1 VHFEERIGADVHPRL
16 RVGEG
21 DLARWMAVVFGFAV
35 LWQTTAADHG
45 TARVSTTVY
54 VGPHFEVRDHDQPV
68 KYVFEGSTRI
78 ARVTGSLSGQPR
90 VQRLRLR
97 TGWNLVAL
105 AVTAED
111 MVGQIERGGSGPGP
125 VVSALYRPV
134 LGAYQQVKPGESVA
148 AGTVLWIKAEV
159 NSVVGITGQY
169 LEPVSRGV
177 AAGGGH
183 VSGPGLEAWML
194 ELPEGVIAWIY
205 ESGEWRAGLPEELA
219 MPGELPPALA
229 PGKAIYAQTDA
240 PVVFEVPDPTLRVA
254 YYHQDHLGSSSM
266 ITDADGG
273 VIQETAHHP
282 YGVPRHEQR
291 TRPVETHYAF
301 TQKER
306 DAESRLHYFEARY
319 LFGATGRFI
328 SVDPRL
334 SEHRFKSAAAAAGF
348 FASPQRLNHYA
359 YAVNNPLRYIDPKGE
374 DIARPRKAAKTPEPP
389 MGTTLELR
397 GIEGG
402 GGSGGMDLAIH
413 SFQKDTQRPWSAGS
427 RATRG
432 VVDPGG
438 EVFIVSDPGR
448 HTSRFGQMYGQGA
461 RIREATIIVR
471 GPDPAHGGK
480 ERELMRVKLTDVM
493 ISSFAVSADGGKPM
507 EQFSLNAAKIE
518 FEQIPTRVE
527 AKAPDSKYID
537 ALSNIMKSMS
547 ENMATRLR
555 NDR

>member
-1 VHFEERIGADVHPRL
+1 
-16 RVGEG
+16 
-21 DLARWMAVVFGFAV
+21 
-35 LWQTTAADHG
+35 
-45 TARVSTTVY
+45 
-54 VGPHFEVRDHDQPV
+54 
-68 KYVFEGSTRI
+68 
-78 ARVTGSLSGQPR
+78 
-90 VQRLRLR
+90 
-97 TGWNLVAL
+97 
-105 AVTAED
+105 
-111 MVGQIERGGSGPGP
+111 
-125 VVSALYRPV
+125 
-134 LGAYQQVKPGESVA
+134 
-148 AGTVLWIKAEV
+148 
-159 NSVVGITGQY
+159 
-169 LEPVSRGV
+169 
-177 AAGGGH
+177 
-183 VSGPGLEAWML
+183 
-194 ELPEGVIAWIY
+194 VIAWIY
-205 ESGEWRAGLPEELA
+205 ESGNWRAGLPEELA

-229 PGKAIYAQTDA
+229 PGEAIYAQTDA

-254 YYHQDHLGSSSM
+254 YYHQDHLGSSSV

-273 VIQETAHHP
+273 VIQETAYHP

-374 DIARPRKAAKTPEPP
+374 DIARPRKAAKSARAAQRHDARTP
-389 MGTTLELR
+389 GHR
-397 GIEGG
+397 GRRGG
-402 GGSGGMDLAIH
+402 GRDGPGDSIIPKGHAAPDG
-413 SFQKDTQRPWSAGS
+413 RRG

-432 VVDPGG
+432 PVDPGG
-438 EVFIVSDPGR
+438 EVFIVSDPGK

-493 ISSFAVSADGGKPM
+493 ISSFAVSAGGGKPM

-537 ALSNIMKSMS
+537 ADEQYHEEHEREHGHQAAQRSLMPASG
-547 ENMATRLR
+547 
-555 NDR
+555 